1 MTSSRANIKTH
12 KQMRGKAKKM
22 KLQTG
27 VDFLED
33 FFNEK
38 IAEQEAVKKS
48 KCENSE
54 FSSNLMQT

>member
-12 KQMRGKAKKM
+12 KQMMRGKKLKL

-33 FFNEK
+33 YFNEK
-38 IAEQEAVKKS
+38 IAE
-48 KCENSE
+48 
-54 FSSNLMQT
+54 